1 MKESGR
7 LPRTLVIVGFV
18 GMLLGLVDP
27 LEGSIVILAGSAL
40 VLIGAL
46 LGRSRHRK
54 LISWA
59 FALVAIGVGLM
70 WGMSAIGGIGGSTG
84 RSMWW
89 ALVLLPYPVGWV
101 MGFVGVIRALRETN
115 AMPAPA

>member
-1 MKESGR
+1 MNRSGR
-7 LPRTLVIVGFV
+7 WSRILMIVGFV

-27 LEGSIVILAGSAL
+27 LEGSIVIFAGSAL

-54 LISWA
+54 LIVWA
-59 FALVAIGVGLM
+59 FALVAIGVGTM

-84 RSMWW
+84 RSLWW

-101 MGFVGVIRALRETN
+101 AGVVGVIRVLRESD
-115 AMPAPA
+115 AAPASA